1 MWQTVCEMLSE
12 LNIVSTVVR
21 LALALVLGGML
32 GMERGRKRRPAGLR
46 TYMIV
51 CIASALVMI
60 TSQYMLNIFGTGDP
74 ARMGAQVISGIGF
87 LGAGTIMITSRQ
99 VKGLT
104 TAAGLWAA
112 ACIGLAVGI
121 GFYSGA
127 ILCALFVLLIMTLM
141 SKLDVRLHLRSKQI
155 NFFAEFLTMDDLGK
169 FIDMI
174 RQKNYKLHDL
184 ELNRVKDSVQDLVG
198 ATFWV
203 ELNKQMDHVEV
214 IQEFSGF
221 PGVKYL
227 EELEFM

>member
-1 MWQTVCEMLSE
+1 MGEILQRVNLIS
-12 LNIVSTVVR
+12 IAVR
-21 LALALVLGGML
+21 LVLALVLGGML

-51 CIASALVMI
+51 CIASALVML
-60 TSQYMLNIFGTGDP
+60 TSQYMMDEFGMGDP
-74 ARMGAQVISGIGF
+74 ARLGAQVISGIGF
-87 LGAGTIMITSRQ
+87 LGAGTIIVTSRQ

-121 GFYSGA
+121 GFYAGA
-127 ILCALFVLLIMTLM
+127 ILCAVLVLLVMTVM
-141 SKLDVRLHLRSKQI
+141 SRLDTRLQLRAKQI
-155 NFFAEFLTMDDLGK
+155 SFFAEFLTMDDLGK
-169 FIDMI
+169 FIDML
-174 RQKNYKLHDL
+174 RQRGYKLHDL
-184 ELNRVKDSVQDLVG
+184 ELNRVKDSVRDLEG

-203 ELNKQMDHVEV
+203 GLDRQIDHVEL
-214 IQEFSGF
+214 IRELSGF